1 MYKDFSLSFCP
12 SPSVFLGPTFDRLH
26 SPATYSANSKML
38 GIEMRKNGLALSA
51 VAAAVIA
58 LSGCQATGEN
68 YAANVYKA
76 GQVNARQDA
85 KTVNILAVMP
95 AKIEVDNTQAKQ
107 GAQVLGAV
115 LGALAGGAIG
125 HNVGS
130 RSGTYT
136 TIGAVG
142 GGVAGVA
149 TGSLVKD
156 TTLVDGVSIT
166 YVEEGKTFNSAQV
179 GRSCEFSPGMA
190 VVVSTEMNETRI
202 QPNATCP
209 VATKG

>member
-1 MYKDFSLSFCP
+1 MK
-12 SPSVFLGPTFDRLH
+12 
-26 SPATYSANSKML
+26 
-38 GIEMRKNGLALSA
+38 KNGLALSSMV
-51 VAAAVIA
+51 VALIA
-58 LSGCQATGEN
+58 LAGCQATGEN

-76 GQVNARQDA
+76 GQVNARQNA

-107 GAQVLGAV
+107 SAQIFGAV
-115 LGALAGGAIG
+115 LGAVAGGVVG

-130 RSGTYT
+130 GRAPNTA
-136 TIGAVG
+136 IGAVG
-142 GGVAGVA
+142 GGVVGAA
-149 TGSLVKD
+149 AGSLVKD

-166 YVEEGKTFNSAQV
+166 YVEEGQTFNSAQV

-190 VVVSTEMNETRI
+190 VVVSTDANETRI

-209 VATKG
+209 VETKG